1 MNQVFR
7 QTISPRFDEIKRYT
21 TEKNRSNLANKRYEL
36 THSAMAAFMNHSS
49 LSPKGAHFMPGG
61 DDGHA
66 SPTGFGTGRPGVQV
80 KSKGMTLQSDPRELP
95 AQHFLSIPSNTAD
108 LASL

>member
-21 TEKNRSNLANKRYEL
+21 TEKNRSHLANKRYEL

-49 LSPKGAHFMPGG
+49 LSPKGAHFLPGG
-61 DDGHA
+61 DDGRG
-66 SPTGFGTGRPGVQV
+66 SPAGAGKCRPGVQV

-95 AQHFLSIPSNTAD
+95 AQHFLSIAPNRAD